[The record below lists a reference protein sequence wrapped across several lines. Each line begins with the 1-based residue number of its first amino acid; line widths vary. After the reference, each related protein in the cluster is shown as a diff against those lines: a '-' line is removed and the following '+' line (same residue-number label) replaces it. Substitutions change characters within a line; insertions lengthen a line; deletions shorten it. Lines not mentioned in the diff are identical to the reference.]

1 MSKIISVS
9 FDSKKDKW
17 TSDVVNTMCLK
28 TYYDGNSILVLGDT
42 KCAYYNSKG
51 EFLTSYDYPSK
62 LIDWDYRD
70 GKIAMLFENEIKRQN
85 YFTTIDSEKI
95 EPNQHEF
102 SNGSAKCIRL
112 SAGKVLTMTK
122 EGIMQYDFKGGG
134 EKNINSES
142 SYEKFILIDDYIF
155 LLGYDRI
162 DRIDYKG

>member
-1 MSKIISVS
+1 
-9 FDSKKDKW
+9 
-17 TSDVVNTMCLK
+17 
-28 TYYDGNSILVLGDT
+28 
-42 KCAYYNSKG
+42 YYNSKG

-62 LIDWDYRD
+62 LKDWDYRD

-85 YFTTIDSEKI
+85 YFTTIDSEKR